1 MNKKSDE
8 IRKNAQRMNT
18 LAEIYDRVLQIR
30 NNSYGQL
37 DEVNEESETWKAWE
51 GLEVEFETVNEVLE
65 MILKLAK

>member
-37 DEVNEESETWKAWE
+37 DEVNEETETWKAWD
-51 GLEVEFETVNEVLE
+51 GLETEFETVNEVLE

>member
-18 LAEIYDRVLQIR
+18 LAEIYDRVLQTR

-37 DEVNEESETWKAWE
+37 NEVNEETETWKAWD
-51 GLEVEFETVNEVLE
+51 GLETEFETVNEVLE